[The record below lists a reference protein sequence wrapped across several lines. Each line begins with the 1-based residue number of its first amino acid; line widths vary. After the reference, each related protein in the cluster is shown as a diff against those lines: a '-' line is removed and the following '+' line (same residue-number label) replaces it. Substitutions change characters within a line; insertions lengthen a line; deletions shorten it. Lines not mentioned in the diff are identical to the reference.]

1 MVRKE
6 VFQVRCSVEEKEAWR
21 LLAESKHMSISEYMR
36 AVLNAMVEKE
46 RNGG

>member
-1 MVRKE
+1 MSRKE

-21 LLAESKHMSISEYMR
+21 RLAESKHLSVSEYAR